1 MLKLGI
7 TGGIG
12 SGKTTVCQFFE
23 ILGVPVYYSDQ
34 RAKDLMHSDE
44 VLMAQ
49 IRQAFGR
56 DIYSE
61 DGILNRKALAAV
73 VFADPGKLAALNGM
87 VHPAVFRDF
96 DRWAA
101 ARKEVPY
108 VLKEAAILFESGS
121 YRDCDYTI
129 LVKAP
134 RELRIRRVVGRD
146 GITEEEVV
154 RRMDAQ
160 MSDED
165 KEARADFVV
174 LNDEAQLLI
183 PQVLLL
189 HERLL
194 QESRKR

>member
-34 RAKDLMHSDE
+34 RAKGLMHSDE

-146 GITEEEVV
+146 GISEEEVV

>member
-146 GITEEEVV
+146 GISEEEVV